1 MCWTKSNYKPLKKIK
16 NAKNIISCEN
26 DIKSKEILKKIIKSK
41 NVYFG
46 IPDVITSN
54 TALIN

>member
-26 DIKSKEILKKIIKSK
+26 DIKSKEILKK
-41 NVYFG
+41 
-46 IPDVITSN
+46 
-54 TALIN
+54 